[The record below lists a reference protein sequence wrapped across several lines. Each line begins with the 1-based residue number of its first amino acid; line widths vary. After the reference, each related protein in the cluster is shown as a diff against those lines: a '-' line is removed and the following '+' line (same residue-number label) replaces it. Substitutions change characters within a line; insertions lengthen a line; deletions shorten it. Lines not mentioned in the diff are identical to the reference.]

1 MDDNP
6 ITILLADDHTVVRQ
20 GMVKLLEGEKNLK
33 VIGEARD
40 GREAVSKAE
49 QLRPNV
55 VLMDIS
61 MPLLNGIE
69 ATRQIKKISPQ
80 TKVVILSMH
89 SHDRFIGELL
99 TLGASGYLV
108 KDSTGADII
117 MAINSAMKGDTYL
130 SPSISRMVI
139 ENYVSQKK
147 VKSSR
152 EELYSKLSN
161 REREVF
167 QMIAEGRSTKE
178 ISQILFVS
186 ISTVKTHRSHIMEK
200 LQMEGITLV
209 MVEHRLR
216 ELFHLTNRVIVLN
229 FGCKIAE
236 GTSEE
241 VMEHKEVREAY
252 FGSEGVYGYA

>member
-1 MDDNP
+1 MSDHL

-20 GMVKLLEGEKNLK
+20 GMIKLLEGEENLK
-33 VIGEARD
+33 VIGEAKD
-40 GREAVSKAE
+40 GREAVTKVE
-49 QLRPNV
+49 QLKPNV

-69 ATRQIKKISPQ
+69 ATRQIKRSSPQ
-80 TKVVILSMH
+80 TKVIILSMH

-117 MAINSAMKGDTYL
+117 KAINAAMKGDTYL
-130 SPSISRMVI
+130 SPTISRMVI
-139 ENYVSQKK
+139 ENYVSLKK
-147 VKSSR
+147 VKSTR

-186 ISTVKTHRSHIMEK
+186 ISTVKTHRSHIMDK
-200 LQMEGITLV
+200 LQLGNLSQLIQFAIELGIVEVVRTEMEGAL
-209 MVEHRLR
+209 E
-216 ELFHLTNRVIVLN
+216 
-229 FGCKIAE
+229 
-236 GTSEE
+236 
-241 VMEHKEVREAY
+241 Y
-252 FGSEGVYGYA
+252 